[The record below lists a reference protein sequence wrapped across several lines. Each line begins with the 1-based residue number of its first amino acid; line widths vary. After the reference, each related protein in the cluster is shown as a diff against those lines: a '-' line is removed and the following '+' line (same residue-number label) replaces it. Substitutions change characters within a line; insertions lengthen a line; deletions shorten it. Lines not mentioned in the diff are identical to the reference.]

1 MLFLTSIVIQTVP
14 AADQGIVNQILGLFT
29 ISGIPILLRSGLV
42 VLTGIPLT
50 LLFSRWTRKLVGAR
64 SSPQQGMIVGKV
76 ILYSGILIILV
87 TVLQEMGFSLAPLL
101 GAAGILG
108 IALGF
113 AAQTSVSNVISG
125 FFLMAEGPF
134 VVNDLVQVGDLMGR
148 VLSID
153 MLSVKLRTFDN
164 RFVRIPN
171 ENLIKSAFVNLTRF
185 PIRRADITVGVAY
198 KEDVARVKEI
208 LFEVARTHPGALME
222 PEPQFFFQD
231 YGSSSLDFLFG
242 VWIPT
247 ENFFE
252 MRNEIREMIKRRF
265 DEEGIEIPFPHRTL
279 YAGAVTEPFPI
290 RILGP
295 ESGPGGEKD
304 TGPGTGQNALQ
315 REKEVDPGIGPG
327 APSRPGSEQR
337 PGTQ

>member
-1 MLFLTSIVIQTVP
+1 MKFLIPTAVQVTPEASPGFV
-14 AADQGIVNQILGLFT
+14 DQILGLFT
-29 ISGIPILLRSGLV
+29 IAGIPILLRSGLV
-42 VLTGIPLT
+42 LITGVPLT
-50 LLFSRWTRKLVGAR
+50 LLLSRWTRRLVGTR
-64 SSPQQGMIVGKV
+64 TSPQQGMIAGKV
-76 ILYSGILIILV
+76 VLYSGILIILV

-113 AAQTSVSNVISG
+113 AAQTSVSNIISG

-134 VVNDLVQVGDLMGR
+134 VVDDIVQVGDLTGR

-208 LFEVARTHPGALME
+208 LFEVARAHPGALME

-231 YGSSSLDFLFG
+231 YGASSLDFLFG
-242 VWIPT
+242 VWVST
-247 ENFFE
+247 ENIFE
-252 MRNEIREMIKRRF
+252 VRNELRELIKKRF

-279 YAGAVTEPFPI
+279 YAGAVTEPLPI
-290 RILGP
+290 RILGS
-295 ESGPGGEKD
+295 ERDPGMGE
-304 TGPGTGQNALQ
+304 
-315 REKEVDPGIGPG
+315 GIGPG
-327 APSRPGSEQR
+327 NAPKTP
-337 PGTQ
+337 

>member
-1 MLFLTSIVIQTVP
+1 MTLLTFALTQTGPAESAGFLEQIQ
-14 AADQGIVNQILGLFT
+14 ALFT
-29 ISGIPILLRSGLV
+29 LSGIPILLRSALV
-42 VLTGIPLT
+42 VLTGFPLT
-50 LLFSRWTRKLVGAR
+50 LLLSRWVTKLV
-64 SSPQQGMIVGKV
+64 SSRYSAQQGMIAGKV
-76 ILYSGILIILV
+76 VLYSGILIILI
-87 TVLQEMGFSLAPLL
+87 TVLQEMGFSLGPLL
-101 GAAGILG
+101 GAAGIMG

-134 VVNDLVQVGDLMGR
+134 VVDDLIQVGDLTGR

-198 KEDVARVKEI
+198 KEDVAKVKEI

-222 PEPQFFFQD
+222 PEPQLYFQD
-231 YGSSSLDFLFG
+231 YGQSSLDFLFG
-242 VWIPT
+242 VWVDT
-247 ENFFE
+247 EAFFQV
-252 MRNEIREMIKRRF
+252 RNELREMIKRRF

-279 YAGAVTEPFPI
+279 YAGAVSDPFPV
-290 RILGP
+290 RIVGP
-295 ESGPGGEKD
+295 
-304 TGPGTGQNALQ
+304 AQ
-315 REKEVDPGIGPG
+315 REG
-327 APSRPGSEQR
+327 REQDD
-337 PGTQ
+337 